1 MNRFALLFVAATLIA
16 SGCNEVK
23 PTTAPPGGPTQAPSG
38 EPTKSRDASDVQAN
52 LGKLS
57 AEDRQIAVAQKM
69 CPVTDE
75 PLGSMGVP
83 IKLMISDQPVFVCC
97 KSCEKSAKKD
107 PDKTLQ
113 KVSELKAQAGK
124 PK

>member
-1 MNRFALLFVAATLIA
+1 MTRFTLLFVAVAIIS

-23 PTTAPPGGPTQAPSG
+23 PATTPPG
-38 EPTKSRDASDVQAN
+38 EPTKSGDASDVQAN

-57 AEDRQIAVAQKM
+57 EEDRTIAVAQKN
-69 CPVTDE
+69 CPITDE

-83 IKLMISDQPVFVCC
+83 IKLVIKDQPVFICC

-113 KVSELKAQAGK
+113 KVAELK
-124 PK
+124 

>member
-1 MNRFALLFVAATLIA
+1 MKRFTLLLVAVAITA
-16 SGCNEVK
+16 GGCNEVK
-23 PTTAPPGGPTQAPSG
+23 TTMAPPG
-38 EPTKSRDASDVQAN
+38 EPTKSVDASDVQAN
-52 LGKLS
+52 LNKLS

-83 IKLMISDQPVFVCC
+83 IKLTINDQSVFICC
-97 KSCEKSAKKD
+97 KSCEKRAKKD

-113 KVSELKAQAGK
+113 KVGELKAQSPGK
-124 PK
+124 EK